1 MTFRWKDKAKLFS
14 GEGIYFLTFVVV
26 NRKRMFGRLKR
37 LTHPTPEG
45 HTAVMET
52 SDLGNAIYREFN
64 RIQAIHPSIQI
75 LAKQIMPDHFHAVV
89 WCHEGFEGSIKV
101 VARSFS
107 QACSRIARE
116 YARKQRE
123 GNVPLSAG
131 TSSRGLP
138 SLSGGKPSQPDAPLS
153 VGTSSRGLPSISA
166 KKTSQ
171 PDAPLS
177 AGTSSRGL
185 PSLSGGKPSQPDAP
199 LSAGTSSRGL
209 PSLSALSNRAAPTSP
224 QTSSLAKMPTLP
236 MEELDCGNGARVL
249 FEKPFI
255 RPLSHKGQLKNI
267 IKYTHNN
274 PDNAIMREE
283 NPDLYVIRRGIVI
296 KGLTFDTMGKN
307 RLLDFP
313 LRQTVAISRNA
324 TEEKIQQMAE
334 QALREAERGA
344 VTYTVAISEGEKH
357 VAREIREHW
366 MPLIVIMPE
375 GFPPEGTAAAR
386 YFHPHGVYHKAC
398 GEGRLLIL
406 SPSEHNYSLE
416 SVVKRTEAELKR
428 RCMARG
434 LTYTPIPHNSKRWR
448 FIACNVMLQ
457 MITE

>member
-14 GEGIYFLTFVVV
+14 GEGIYFLTFVVE

-45 HTAVMET
+45 HTAVMEA

-116 YARKQRE
+116 YARRQRE
-123 GNVPLSAG
+123 GNV
-131 TSSRGLP
+131 
-138 SLSGGKPSQPDAPLS
+138 PLS

-166 KKTSQ
+166 GKTSQ

-185 PSLSGGKPSQPDAP
+185 PSLSAGNSSQPDAP

-224 QTSSLAKMPTLP
+224 QTPSIAKMPTLP

-255 RPLSHKGQLKNI
+255 RTLSHKGQLKNI

-296 KGLTFDTMGKN
+296 NGLTFDTMGKN

-344 VTYTVAISEGEKH
+344 VTYTVAISEGEKN
-357 VAREIREHW
+357 VAREIRGHG

-406 SPSEHNYSLE
+406 SPSEHNYSME

>member
-45 HTAVMET
+45 HTAVMEA

-89 WCHEGFEGSIKV
+89 WCHEGFGGSIKV

-116 YARKQRE
+116 YARRQRE
-123 GNVPLSAG
+123 GN
-131 TSSRGLP
+131 
-138 SLSGGKPSQPDAPLS
+138 APLS
-153 VGTSSRGLPSISA
+153 V
-166 KKTSQ
+166 
-171 PDAPLS
+171 
-177 AGTSSRGL
+177 
-185 PSLSGGKPSQPDAP
+185 
-199 LSAGTSSRGL
+199 GTSSRGL

-224 QTSSLAKMPTLP
+224 QTSSFAKMPTLP

-255 RPLSHKGQLKNI
+255 RTLSHKGQLKNI

-296 KGLTFDTMGKN
+296 NGLTFDTMGKN

-357 VAREIREHW
+357 VAREIREHG

-406 SPSEHNYSLE
+406 SPSEHNYSME

-434 LTYTPIPHNSKRWR
+434 LTYTPIPHTSKRWR

>member
-26 NRKRMFGRLKR
+26 NRKRMFGSLKR
-37 LTHPTPEG
+37 LTRPTPEG
-45 HTAVMET
+45 HTAVMEA
-52 SDLGNAIYREFN
+52 SELGNAIYREFN
-64 RIQAIHPSIQI
+64 SIQAIHPSIQI

-116 YARKQRE
+116 YARRQRE
-123 GNVPLSAG
+123 GNVRLNRTLKNGTLDAEASTPEG
-131 TSSRGLP
+131 TSSQP
-138 SLSGGKPSQPDAPLS
+138 TQPAASQPTQPAANQPTNP
-153 VGTSSRGLPSISA
+153 TS
-166 KKTSQ
+166 SQ

-177 AGTSSRGL
+177 AGTSSC
-185 PSLSGGKPSQPDAP
+185 
-199 LSAGTSSRGL
+199 GL
-209 PSLSALSNRAAPTSP
+209 PSLSALSNRAAPTAL

-255 RPLSHKGQLKNI
+255 RTLSHKGQLKNI

-296 KGLTFDTMGKN
+296 NGLTFDTMGKN

-357 VAREIREHW
+357 VAREIREHG

-406 SPSEHNYSLE
+406 SPSEHNYSME

-434 LTYTPIPHNSKRWR
+434 LTYTPIPHTSKRWR

>member
-45 HTAVMET
+45 HTAVMEA

-89 WCHEGFEGSIKV
+89 WCHEGFGGSIKV

-116 YARKQRE
+116 YARRQRE

-131 TSSRGLP
+131 TSNRGLP
-138 SLSGGKPSQPDAPLS
+138 SLS
-153 VGTSSRGLPSISA
+153 
-166 KKTSQ
+166 
-171 PDAPLS
+171 
-177 AGTSSRGL
+177 AGNS
-185 PSLSGGKPSQPDAP
+185 SQPDAP

-224 QTSSLAKMPTLP
+224 QTPSIAKMPTLP

-255 RPLSHKGQLKNI
+255 RTLSHKGQLKNI
-267 IKYTHNN
+267 INYTHNN

-296 KGLTFDTMGKN
+296 NGLTFDTMGKN

-357 VAREIREHW
+357 VAREIREHG

-416 SVVKRTEAELKR
+416 SIVKRTEAELKR
-428 RCMARG
+428 RCMVRG

>member
-45 HTAVMET
+45 HTAVMEA

-116 YARKQRE
+116 YARRQRE
-123 GNVPLSAG
+123 GN
-131 TSSRGLP
+131 
-138 SLSGGKPSQPDAPLS
+138 
-153 VGTSSRGLPSISA
+153 
-166 KKTSQ
+166 
-171 PDAPLS
+171 
-177 AGTSSRGL
+177 
-185 PSLSGGKPSQPDAP
+185 AP

-224 QTSSLAKMPTLP
+224 QTPSLAKMPTLS

-255 RPLSHKGQLKNI
+255 RTLSHKGQLKNI

-296 KGLTFDTMGKN
+296 NGLTFDTMGKN

-357 VAREIREHW
+357 VAREIREHG

-375 GFPPEGTAAAR
+375 GFPPEGTTAAR

>member
-26 NRKRMFGRLKR
+26 NRKRMFGSLKR
-37 LTHPTPEG
+37 LTRPTPEG
-45 HTAVMET
+45 HTAVMEA
-52 SDLGNAIYREFN
+52 SELGNAIYREFN

-89 WCHEGFEGSIKV
+89 WCHEGFERSIKV

-107 QACSRIARE
+107 QACSRIAQE

-123 GNVPLSAG
+123 GNVRLSAG
-131 TSSRGLP
+131 TSN
-138 SLSGGKPSQPDAPLS
+138 
-153 VGTSSRGLPSISA
+153 RGLPSISA
-166 KKTSQ
+166 GNSSQ
-171 PDAPLS
+171 S
-177 AGTSSRGL
+177 
-185 PSLSGGKPSQPDAP
+185 DAP

-255 RPLSHKGQLKNI
+255 RTLSHKGQLKNI

-324 TEEKIQQMAE
+324 TEEKIQQMAK
-334 QALREAERGA
+334 QTLREAERGA

-357 VAREIREHW
+357 VAREIREKG

-375 GFPPEGTAAAR
+375 GFPLECTAAAR

-406 SPSEHNYSLE
+406 SPSEHNYSME

>member
-45 HTAVMET
+45 HTAVMEA

-64 RIQAIHPSIQI
+64 SIQAIHPSIQI

-116 YARKQRE
+116 YARRQRE
-123 GNVPLSAG
+123 GNARLNRILKNGTLDAEASTPEG
-131 TSSRGLP
+131 TSS
-138 SLSGGKPSQPDAPLS
+138 QPMNP
-153 VGTSSRGLPSISA
+153 TS
-166 KKTSQ
+166 
-171 PDAPLS
+171 
-177 AGTSSRGL
+177 
-185 PSLSGGKPSQPDAP
+185 SQPDAP

-255 RPLSHKGQLKNI
+255 RTLSHKGQLKNI

-274 PDNAIMREE
+274 PDNTIMREE

-296 KGLTFDTMGKN
+296 NGLKFDTMGKN

-344 VTYTVAISEGEKH
+344 VTYTVAISEGEKN
-357 VAREIREHW
+357 VAREIREHG

-434 LTYTPIPHNSKRWR
+434 LTYTPIPHTSKRWR

>member
-45 HTAVMET
+45 HTAVMEA

-123 GNVPLSAG
+123 GNVRLNRTDKNGTLDAEASTPEG
-131 TSSRGLP
+131 TSSQP
-138 SLSGGKPSQPDAPLS
+138 THPTSSQPMHP
-153 VGTSSRGLPSISA
+153 TS
-166 KKTSQ
+166 
-171 PDAPLS
+171 
-177 AGTSSRGL
+177 
-185 PSLSGGKPSQPDAP
+185 SQPDAP

-224 QTSSLAKMPTLP
+224 QTPSFAKMPTLP
-236 MEELDCGNGARVL
+236 MVELDCGNGARVL

-255 RPLSHKGQLKNI
+255 RTLSHKGQLKNI
-267 IKYTHNN
+267 INYTHNN

-296 KGLTFDTMGKN
+296 NGLTFDSMGKN

-324 TEEKIQQMAE
+324 TVEKIQQMTE
-334 QALREAERGA
+334 EALREAERGA

-375 GFPPEGTAAAR
+375 GFPPEGTTAAR

-416 SVVKRTEAELKR
+416 SVVKRTEAQLKS

-434 LTYTPIPHNSKRWR
+434 ITYTPIPHNSKRWR

>member
-1 MTFRWKDKAKLFS
+1 MTFRWKDKTKLFS

-26 NRKRMFGRLKR
+26 NRKRMFGSLKR
-37 LTHPTPEG
+37 LTRPTPEG
-45 HTAVMET
+45 HTAVMEA

-123 GNVPLSAG
+123 GNVRLNRTLKNGTLDAEASTPGG
-131 TSSRGLP
+131 TSS
-138 SLSGGKPSQPDAPLS
+138 QPTQP
-153 VGTSSRGLPSISA
+153 TPN
-166 KKTSQ
+166 Q

-177 AGTSSRGL
+177 AGTSSC
-185 PSLSGGKPSQPDAP
+185 
-199 LSAGTSSRGL
+199 GL

-224 QTSSLAKMPTLP
+224 QTPSIAKMPTLP

-255 RPLSHKGQLKNI
+255 RTLSHKGQLKNI
-267 IKYTHNN
+267 INYTHNN

-296 KGLTFDTMGKN
+296 NGLTFDTMGKN

-357 VAREIREHW
+357 VAREIREHG

-375 GFPPEGTAAAR
+375 GFPPEGTVAAR

-416 SVVKRTEAELKR
+416 SVVKRTEAQLKI

-434 LTYTPIPHNSKRWR
+434 ITYTPIPHNSKRWR

>member
-45 HTAVMET
+45 HTAVMEA

-116 YARKQRE
+116 YARRQRE
-123 GNVPLSAG
+123 GNVRLNRTLKNGTLYAEDSTPEG
-131 TSSRGLP
+131 TSSQP
-138 SLSGGKPSQPDAPLS
+138 TQPPHSQPTRPAS
-153 VGTSSRGLPSISA
+153 
-166 KKTSQ
+166 SQ
-171 PDAPLS
+171 PTNP
-177 AGTSSRGL
+177 TS
-185 PSLSGGKPSQPDAP
+185 SQPDAP

-224 QTSSLAKMPTLP
+224 QTPSIAKMPTLP

-255 RPLSHKGQLKNI
+255 RTLSHKGQLKNI

-296 KGLTFDTMGKN
+296 NGLTFDTMGKN

-357 VAREIREHW
+357 VAREIREHG

-434 LTYTPIPHNSKRWR
+434 ITYTPIPHTFKRWR

>member
-45 HTAVMET
+45 HTAVMEA

-116 YARKQRE
+116 YARRQRE

-138 SLSGGKPSQPDAPLS
+138 SLSAE
-153 VGTSSRGLPSISA
+153 
-166 KKTSQ
+166 
-171 PDAPLS
+171 
-177 AGTSSRGL
+177 
-185 PSLSGGKPSQPDAP
+185 KPSQPDAP
-199 LSAGTSSRGL
+199 LSAGTSSCGL

-224 QTSSLAKMPTLP
+224 QTPSIAKMPTLP

-255 RPLSHKGQLKNI
+255 RTLSHKGQLKNI
-267 IKYTHNN
+267 INYTHNN

-296 KGLTFDTMGKN
+296 NGLTFDTMGKN

-357 VAREIREHW
+357 VAREIREKG

-434 LTYTPIPHNSKRWR
+434 ITYTPIPHTFKRWR